1 MNEIAAADEH
11 WIGQFI
17 DHLWLESGLSK
28 NTQQAYRTDLR
39 SCARW
44 LKERGCLL
52 KGAQRDDLLA
62 FMAIKISEGA
72 KARTSARTLSSLKR
86 FYQYLIQEG
95 VRLDNPCSLI
105 EAPKLGRSLPDSLS
119 ESDVEALLQAPDM
132 ASPLGKRDLVMIELL
147 YATGLRVSEL
157 VNLLLSQVNLNQG
170 LVRIIGKGN
179 KERLVPMGEQAQY
192 LLKEYLQNT
201 RGEILKKRV
210 CDYVFVTSRGDRMT
224 RHAFWHIIKKYAQM
238 AGITQHLSP
247 HTLRHAFA
255 THLLNHGADLR
266 VVQMLLG
273 HSDLSTTQIYTHV
286 AKERLKRLY
295 DAHHPR
301 A

>member
-1 MNEIAAADEH
+1 VSEIFADDDG
-11 WIGQFI
+11 WINRFI
-17 DHLWLESGLSK
+17 DHLWLASGLSK

-39 SCARW
+39 LCARW
-44 LKERGCLL
+44 LKEKNVLL
-52 KGAQRDDLLA
+52 IEAQREDLLA
-62 FMAIKISEGA
+62 FLAVKVGEGA
-72 KARTSARTLSSLKR
+72 KARTSARALSSLKR
-86 FYQYLIQEG
+86 FYQFLIQENH
-95 VRLDNPCSLI
+95 RLDNPCSLI
-105 EAPKLGRSLPDSLS
+105 EAPKLGRSLPDALS
-119 ESDVEALLQAPDM
+119 ESDVEALLGAPDV
-132 ASPLGKRDLVMIELL
+132 STPLGLRDLVMIELL

-170 LVRIIGKGN
+170 VVRIIGKGN
-179 KERLVPMGEQAQY
+179 KERLVPMGEQAQSMLKAY
-192 LLKEYLQNT
+192 LEEGRND
-201 RGEILKKRV
+201 ILKKRV
-210 CDYVFVTSRGDRMT
+210 CDYVFVTNRGHNMT
-224 RHAFWHIIKKYAQM
+224 RHAFWHIIKKYAQI

-295 DAHHPR
+295 ETHHPR

>member
-1 MNEIAAADEH
+1 MSEIFAEDARVID
-11 WIGQFI
+11 QFV

-28 NTQQAYRTDLR
+28 NTQQAYKTDLR
-39 SCARW
+39 LCARW
-44 LKERGCLL
+44 LNENNISLDK
-52 KGAQRDDLLA
+52 AQREDLLA
-62 FMAIKISEGA
+62 FLAVKVGEGA
-72 KARTSARTLSSLKR
+72 KARTSARVLSSLKR
-86 FYQYLIQEG
+86 FYQYLIQENQ
-95 VRLDNPCSLI
+95 RLDNPCALI
-105 EAPKLGRSLPDSLS
+105 EAPKLGRSLPDTLS
-119 ESDVEALLQAPDM
+119 EADVEVLLQAPDV
-132 ASPLGKRDLVMIELL
+132 STSLGLRDLVMIELL

-179 KERLVPMGEQAQY
+179 KERLVPMGEQAQS
-192 LLKEYLQNT
+192 LLKQYLDEA
-201 RGEILKKRV
+201 RGDILKKRV
-210 CDYVFVTSRGDRMT
+210 CDYVFVTNRGDHMT
-224 RHAFWHIIKKYAQM
+224 RHAFWHIIKKYAQI

-247 HTLRHAFA
+247 HSLRHAFA

-286 AKERLKRLY
+286 AKERLKHLY
-295 DAHHPR
+295 ELHHPR